1 MHTLAVLQVMVFI
14 VSPKEQEYTSFP
26 SADAMFSVII
36 ADFEEF
42 VSSDHSKALPLDAE
56 FAAK

>member
-1 MHTLAVLQVMVFI
+1 MVFI

-26 SADAMFSVII
+26 SGSADAMFSVII